1 MPIVF
6 FFLLIPCCIPGRN
19 FPDNPDQDVFI
30 QSRLNLVL
38 PSVVDDLIPPA
49 TLINSVPV
57 STHSRPAWRTT
68 LAYFVSAKLLRR
80 LRKQGAQVRLDVAT
94 LSLDS
99 RHEVMGTVSL
109 DVKDAKMVLMK
120 DGKRELREVEAYV
133 VDKGNW
139 LPLSPPAGTK
149 ATLSSPNPEI
159 KAGLFV
165 LDMPQAV
172 SDLAAKASTPVPA
185 TFTKRALTKTDPG
198 LELCSSSQIM
208 EHDDNS
214 LSQLSSED
222 DDDDDDDE
230 DEDIP
235 NPSRSSN
242 LSVNKA
248 KLKLSGMP
256 RRVQSHN
263 NIKHIATESEY
274 VRKRYS
280 SSASQ
285 PKVNLEKLSTAFTGM
300 KIEPHGKPSPT
311 NGTTTTERRRHDRTS
326 SETSATT
333 AASNNQIHSP
343 SSSSSSSTLPYRQI
357 GKGSKPITF
366 YFNIVHADHITSLL
380 RAKSSYARRRPRPF
394 FRYQFLSSIITAP
407 ASSLS
412 LIQQRQFRDSKNKV
426 TSCFH
431 FRGQPHDIQSWLT
444 RQQKLVVTLIVKSD
458 MDDEDDETIGVC
470 EIPLSGVAFSTAN
483 GLQRAIN
490 DNEDYF
496 YGSVE
501 QDAIERVLPERS
513 FPVYDL
519 QTRELC
525 VSAPEEIAR
534 ITVRMGLVAGWWNN
548 DATAGQREDQGRLKS
563 HRLSW
568 TRLSSENDHAN
579 TLKRANSNGAEQ
591 FEQLLKNKKMKRAVS
606 EQGSPRRSS
615 SRQQPLQQQS
625 KFIAPRP
632 IVPSSFS
639 FSKSDDLSIPDSLD
653 QHQLDMEDDPPSVNS
668 RRLMEQR
675 QKRLEKTLLRGH
687 SDLGAYRER
696 PLSSSDRKKSIDDAL
711 MPPPMT
717 LSQHRRLN
725 RAHTHSSSW
734 TTDLLDPVPSLTADS
749 DTINEDMEDPYQES
763 LTQMYSEALDLM
775 RDHSMRWSKVKTLV
789 TSEVDRVLRE
799 RQRLAEFRKNIEVM
813 LKTKRAR
820 DHGIAK
826 PSSVNRTKLAEKR
839 LSGSFS

>member
-1 MPIVF
+1 M
-6 FFLLIPCCIPGRN
+6 
-19 FPDNPDQDVFI
+19 
-30 QSRLNLVL
+30 
-38 PSVVDDLIPPA
+38 DDLIPPA

-57 STHSRPAWRTT
+57 STTSRPAWRTT

-99 RHEVMGTVSL
+99 RHEVMGSVSL

-139 LPLSPPAGTK
+139 LPLSP
-149 ATLSSPNPEI
+149 LSGNKSSMPSQIPEI

-172 SDLAAKASTPVPA
+172 SDLAARSSTPVPT
-185 TFTKRALTKTDPG
+185 TFTKRALTKRDPG

-208 EHDDNS
+208 EHADTS
-214 LSQLSSED
+214 LSQLSSEEEDED
-222 DDDDDDDE
+222 DDDILD
-230 DEDIP
+230 
-235 NPSRSSN
+235 PSKSN
-242 LSVNKA
+242 NLYADNSNKQS
-248 KLKLSGMP
+248 SGMP
-256 RRVQSHN
+256 RRIQSHN
-263 NIKHIATESEY
+263 NTNNISTTGPEY

-285 PKVNLEKLSTAFTGM
+285 AKANLEKLSAAFTGM
-300 KIEPHGKPSPT
+300 NIDTNGKPIAANT
-311 NGTTTTERRRHDRTS
+311 ATERRQHDRTS
-326 SETSATT
+326 SETSSSLATT
-333 AASNNQIHSP
+333 SSTQINNL
-343 SSSSSSSTLPYRQI
+343 SSSLPYRQI

-366 YFNIVHADHITSLL
+366 YFNIVHADHIHSLL
-380 RAKSSYARRRPRPF
+380 RAKSSYAKRRPRPF
-394 FRYQFLSSIITAP
+394 FRYQFLSNIITAP
-407 ASSLS
+407 ATSLS
-412 LIQQRQFRDSKNKV
+412 LIQQRRYRDTDRKV
-426 TSCFH
+426 TCCFH
-431 FRGQPHDIQSWLT
+431 FRGHAHDIQTWFL
-444 RQQKLVVTLIVKSD
+444 RQQKLMVSLIVKSD
-458 MDDEDDETIGVC
+458 VEDEDDETIGVC
-470 EIPLSGVAFSTAN
+470 EIPLSGIVFTATS
-483 GLQRAIN
+483 GLQRAVT
-490 DNEDYF
+490 DTEDYF

-548 DATAGQREDQGRLKS
+548 DSAANQVNDQTRLKS

-568 TRLSSENDHAN
+568 TRTSKGHENS
-579 TLKRANSNGAEQ
+579 LKRANSNGAEQ
-591 FEQLLKNKKMKRAVS
+591 FEQLLKNKKMKRAAS
-606 EQGSPRRSS
+606 EQGSPLRATP
-615 SRQQPLQQQS
+615 RQT
-625 KFIAPRP
+625 KFVAPRP

-639 FSKSDDLSIPDSLD
+639 FSTTDDLSTSD
-653 QHQLDMEDDPPSVNS
+653 QLDLEDHDELPPVNS
-668 RRLMEQR
+668 RRLVDQR
-675 QKRLEKTLLRGH
+675 RKRLEKTLLRGH
-687 SDLGAYRER
+687 SDLGPYRDAT
-696 PLSSSDRKKSIDDAL
+696 SSRSTDRNKSIDDIL
-711 MPPPMT
+711 MPPPASSS
-717 LSQHRRLN
+717 LHRQLN
-725 RAHTHSSSW
+725 RAHTHTASW

-749 DTINEDMEDPYQES
+749 DTINEDIDDPYQET
-763 LTQMYSEALDLM
+763 LTQMYTEALDLM

-799 RQRLAEFRKNIEVM
+799 RQRLAEFRKNVEVM

-826 PSSVNRTKLAEKR
+826 ATSVGRSKISEKR
-839 LSGSFS
+839 LSGGFA

>member
-1 MPIVF
+1 MHS
-6 FFLLIPCCIPGRN
+6 LGRH
-19 FPDNPDQDVFI
+19 FPDNPDHDVFI

-57 STHSRPAWRTT
+57 STTSRPAWRTT

-99 RHEVMGTVSL
+99 RHEVMGSVSL

-139 LPLSPPAGTK
+139 LPLSPPSSNK
-149 ATLSSPNPEI
+149 SSLLSTTPEI

-172 SDLAAKASTPVPA
+172 SDLAARSSTPVPA
-185 TFTKRALTKTDPG
+185 TFTKRTLTKMDPG

-208 EHDDNS
+208 EHADTS
-214 LSQLSSED
+214 LSELSSEEDYD
-222 DDDDDDDE
+222 DDDILD
-230 DEDIP
+230 
-235 NPSRSSN
+235 PSQLYSN
-242 LSVNKA
+242 NKS
-248 KLKLSGMP
+248 KVQTTGMP

-263 NIKHIATESEY
+263 NIKNINTTGPEY

-280 SSASQ
+280 SSVSQ
-285 PKVNLEKLSTAFTGM
+285 AKVNVEKLSAAFTGM
-300 KIEPHGKPSPT
+300 NIDANGKPV
-311 NGTTTTERRRHDRTS
+311 TTTNTPSERRRYDRTTL
-326 SETSATT
+326 ETSSSATSPS
-333 AASNNQIHSP
+333 AQLDSP
-343 SSSSSSSTLPYRQI
+343 SSSSLPYRQI

-394 FRYQFLSSIITAP
+394 FQYQFLSNTITAP
-407 ASSLS
+407 ATSLS
-412 LIQQRQFRDSKNKV
+412 LIQQRRYRDSERKV
-426 TSCFH
+426 TCCFH
-431 FRGQPHDIQSWLT
+431 FRGHAHDIQSWLL
-444 RQQKLVVTLIVKSD
+444 RQQKLVVNLVAKFAL
-458 MDDEDDETIGVC
+458 DDEDDETIGVC
-470 EIPLSGVAFSTAN
+470 EIPLAGIAFTATN
-483 GLQRAIN
+483 GLQRAVA
-490 DNEDYF
+490 DTEDYF

-548 DATAGQREDQGRLKS
+548 EATANPTNDQARLKS
-563 HRLSW
+563 HRLSR
-568 TRLSSENDHAN
+568 TIRMSKDNENS
-579 TLKRANSNGAEQ
+579 LKRANSNGAEQ
-591 FEQLLKNKKMKRAVS
+591 FEQLLKNKKLKRGVS
-606 EQGSPRRSS
+606 EQSSPRGEAGSS
-615 SRQQPLQQQS
+615 SRQA
-625 KFIAPRP
+625 KFVAPRP

-639 FSKSDDLSIPDSLD
+639 FSKSDDVSTSTD
-653 QHQLDMEDDPPSVNS
+653 HLDMEDDDIPSVSS
-668 RRLMEQR
+668 RRLVEQR
-675 QKRLEKTLLRGH
+675 RKRLEKTLLRGH
-687 SDLGAYRER
+687 SDLGPYRDATLR
-696 PLSSSDRKKSIDDAL
+696 STDRNKSIDDIL
-711 MPPPMT
+711 MPPPT
-717 LSQHRRLN
+717 SSSLHRRLN

-749 DTINEDMEDPYQES
+749 DTINEDIDDPYQES
-763 LTQMYSEALDLM
+763 LTQMYTEALDLM

-799 RQRLAEFRKNIEVM
+799 RQRLAEFRKNVEVM

-826 PSSVNRTKLAEKR
+826 ATSVGRSKLAAEKR
-839 LSGSFS
+839 LSGGGYT

>member
-1 MPIVF
+1 MT
-6 FFLLIPCCIPGRN
+6 LLLTKTCHYAVLVAIEEGA
-19 FPDNPDQDVFI
+19 
-30 QSRLNLVL
+30 LNLVL

-139 LPLSPPAGTK
+139 LPLSPPAGAKTSP
-149 ATLSSPNPEI
+149 SSRNPEI

-172 SDLAAKASTPVPA
+172 SDLAARSSTP
-185 TFTKRALTKTDPG
+185 
-198 LELCSSSQIM
+198 
-208 EHDDNS
+208 
-214 LSQLSSED
+214 D
-222 DDDDDDDE
+222 DDD

-235 NPSRSSN
+235 NPSRSSS
-242 LSVNKA
+242 LSSN
-248 KLKLSGMP
+248 KLKSSGMP

-285 PKVNLEKLSTAFTGM
+285 PKVNLEKLSTA
-300 KIEPHGKPSPT
+300 
-311 NGTTTTERRRHDRTS
+311 RRHDRTS
-326 SETSATT
+326 SETSAST
-333 AASNNQIHSP
+333 AASNNQSP
-343 SSSSSSSTLPYRQI
+343 SSSSTLPYRQI

-394 FRYQFLSSIITAP
+394 FQYQFLSNLITAP

-426 TSCFH
+426 TCCFH
-431 FRGQPHDIQSWLT
+431 FRGHPHDIQSWLT

-458 MDDEDDETIGVC
+458 MDDEDDEIIGVC
-470 EIPLSGVAFSTAN
+470 EIPLSSVAFSTAN

-496 YGSVE
+496 YGS
-501 QDAIERVLPERS
+501 
-513 FPVYDL
+513 
-519 QTRELC
+519 TRELC

-534 ITVRMGLVAGWWNN
+534 ITVRMGLVAGW
-548 DATAGQREDQGRLKS
+548 
-563 HRLSW
+563 
-568 TRLSSENDHAN
+568 
-579 TLKRANSNGAEQ
+579 
-591 FEQLLKNKKMKRAVS
+591 
-606 EQGSPRRSS
+606 
-615 SRQQPLQQQS
+615 
-625 KFIAPRP
+625 
-632 IVPSSFS
+632 
-639 FSKSDDLSIPDSLD
+639 
-653 QHQLDMEDDPPSVNS
+653 
-668 RRLMEQR
+668 
-675 QKRLEKTLLRGH
+675 
-687 SDLGAYRER
+687 
-696 PLSSSDRKKSIDDAL
+696 
-711 MPPPMT
+711 
-717 LSQHRRLN
+717 
-725 RAHTHSSSW
+725 
-734 TTDLLDPVPSLTADS
+734 
-749 DTINEDMEDPYQES
+749 
-763 LTQMYSEALDLM
+763 
-775 RDHSMRWSKVKTLV
+775 
-789 TSEVDRVLRE
+789 
-799 RQRLAEFRKNIEVM
+799 
-813 LKTKRAR
+813 
-820 DHGIAK
+820 
-826 PSSVNRTKLAEKR
+826 
-839 LSGSFS
+839 